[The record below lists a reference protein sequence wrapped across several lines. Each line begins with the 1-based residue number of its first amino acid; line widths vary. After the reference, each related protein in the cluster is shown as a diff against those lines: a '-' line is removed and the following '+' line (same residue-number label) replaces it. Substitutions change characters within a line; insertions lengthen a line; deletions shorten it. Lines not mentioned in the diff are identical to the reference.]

1 MIEYEDGAD
10 WRQQQ
15 ELEERRMFEEKDANL
30 RLDEAAAKHADR
42 FANRGSTAW
51 YNVYEAFAAGAE
63 FGRKTV
69 KSCECGE
76 VKINFNTKC
85 NS

>member
-1 MIEYEDGAD
+1 MIEHEDGAD

-15 ELEERRMFEEKDANL
+15 ELEERRMFEEKGANL

-51 YNVYEAFAAGAE
+51 YNIYEAFAAGSE

-69 KSCECGE
+69 KACECGE
-76 VKINFNTKC
+76 VSINYSYKC
-85 NS
+85 NA

>member
-1 MIEYEDGAD
+1 MDNEYGAD

-42 FANRGSTAW
+42 YANRGSTAW

-63 FGRKTV
+63 FGCKTV

>member
-1 MIEYEDGAD
+1 MENEDGAD

-15 ELEERRMFEEKDANL
+15 ELEERRMFEEKEKNL

-42 FANRGSTAW
+42 YANRGSTVW
-51 YNVYEAFAAGAE
+51 YNIYEAFAMGAE

-76 VKINFNTKC
+76 VKVNYSQKC

>member
-1 MIEYEDGAD
+1 MENEDGAD

-15 ELEERRMFEEKDANL
+15 ELEERRMFEEKEENL
-30 RLDEAAAKHADR
+30 RLDEAAARHADR
-42 FANRGSTAW
+42 YANRGSTVW
-51 YNVYEAFAAGAE
+51 YNIYEAFAAGAE

-69 KSCECGE
+69 KSCGCGE
-76 VKINFNTKC
+76 VKINYSQKC

>member
-1 MIEYEDGAD
+1 MENEGGAD

-30 RLDEAAAKHADR
+30 RLDEAAARHADR
-42 FANRGSTAW
+42 YANRGSTVW
-51 YNVYEAFAAGAE
+51 YNIYEAFAAGAE

>member
-1 MIEYEDGAD
+1 MENEGGAD

-15 ELEERRMFEEKDANL
+15 ELEERRMFEEKDANV
-30 RLDEAAAKHADR
+30 RLDEAAARHADR
-42 FANRGSTAW
+42 YANRGSTVW
-51 YNVYEAFAAGAE
+51 YNIYEAFAAGSE

-69 KSCECGE
+69 KPCECGE